1 MAPPRGDPCAETEG
15 PFGFAP
21 PTISPLRN
29 LLIASFVAA
38 IALAT
43 SCGPSGTNLSGAWLG
58 PITFS
63 GGGASVTADGG
74 VGIDDRDFSDG
85 SKHIYGLTVG
95 NLCLL
100 GASKSSDTVI
110 GLSGTSTD
118 AVPSSFNVF
127 CQSQG
132 LSIASFQVTSGT
144 VEITGNQARVAA
156 VGVANCNST
165 SATPVDVTI
174 AGLATK

>member
-1 MAPPRGDPCAETEG
+1 M
-15 PFGFAP
+15 
-21 PTISPLRN
+21 RN
-29 LLIASFVAA
+29 LLIASFVAV

-43 SCGPSGTNLSGAWLG
+43 SCGPSATNLSGTWLG
-58 PITFS
+58 PITFT
-63 GGGASVTADGG
+63 GGGTSLTADGG

-95 NLCLL
+95 NLSLL

-110 GLSGTSTD
+110 GLSGTNTNS
-118 AVPSSFNVF
+118 VPTSFDIF

-132 LSIASFQVTSGT
+132 LSIASFAITSGT
-144 VEITGNQARVAA
+144 VEVTGNQARVAA
-156 VGVANCNST
+156 VGVATCRNA
-165 SATPVDVTI
+165 SATTVDVTI